1 MTSLD
6 YPCSE
11 DGCDFVGHNEASLRM
26 HTSRRHLG
34 IGPGHGNKVNCEV
47 CNRQVAPSYLER
59 HMHKHHPIQAI
70 IGTQPEP
77 EPEAGTSLELV
88 NGRKP
93 RQVKPTWRELEGFK
107 LLTLTGEDIWIA
119 EQIR

>member
-6 YPCSE
+6 YPCRE
-11 DGCDFVGHNEASLRM
+11 DGCDFIGHNEASLRM

-34 IGPGHGNKVNCEV
+34 IGPGHGNKVACEV
-47 CNRQVAPSYLER
+47 CGRPVAPSYLER
-59 HMHKHHPIQAI
+59 HMAKHHKELATQA
-70 IGTQPEP
+70 PLHD
-77 EPEAGTSLELV
+77 EASTELV
-88 NGRKP
+88 HLNGRKP